1 MVFAPGET
9 RIGALVKGKVSK
21 IASFGAFIELEDGVD
36 GLVHISQI
44 SDQRVDKVKDALQ
57 AGQEVEARVV
67 KVDRNERRIG
77 LSIRAV
83 TMTEDEI
90 KALEA
95 EAAPEPTGG
104 ESAGVGGGESFGGLG
119 AAFDEAFQN
128 VEWQPGEA
136 N

>member
-1 MVFAPGET
+1 M
-9 RIGALVKGKVSK
+9 
-21 IASFGAFIELEDGVD
+21 D

-83 TMTEDEI
+83 TMTEEEI
-90 KALEA
+90 KALES
-95 EAAPEPTGG
+95 EAAAAPANG
-104 ESAGVGGGESFGGLG
+104 EASGIAGESFGGLG